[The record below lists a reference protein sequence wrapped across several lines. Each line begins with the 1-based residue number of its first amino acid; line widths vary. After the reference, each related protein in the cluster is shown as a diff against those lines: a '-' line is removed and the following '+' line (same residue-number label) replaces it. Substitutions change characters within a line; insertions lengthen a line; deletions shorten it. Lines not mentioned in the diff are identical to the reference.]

1 MTISDIPENI
11 FDSLTFKERLWLKY
25 YLETRNKTEAAAKAF
40 NIKDRQTASS
50 IGHTLSK
57 RKKIR
62 MVLTQL
68 LVDDETLSKLKLKEA
83 LVEEIFYK
91 EAKTAPERQVRVKAM
106 ELLMK
111 LTGMLPTGGKIKK
124 ENVDDWKSYLDIKM
138 EDGSESNNTP

>member
-11 FDSLTFKERLWLKY
+11 FDSLTFKEKVWLKY
-25 YLETRNKTEAAAKAF
+25 YFETRNKAEAAIKAF
-40 NIKDRQTASS
+40 NIKDRKAAAS
-50 IGHTLSK
+50 IGHTISK

-62 MVLTQL
+62 MILTQL
-68 LVDDETLSKLKLKEA
+68 FVEDETLSQLKLKEA

-106 ELLMK
+106 ELFMK

-124 ENVDDWKSYLDIKM
+124 ENVEDWKSYLDIKM